1 MIAVFIVAE
10 GNGGSKVFQIV
21 KGLHQAAAGSAIL
34 SVLAWPAAGTA
45 GETSATNFPPGV
57 NTALSALY
65 PPAGATEYY
74 NYMLYYS
81 AGAYPTT
88 SGNPGL
94 PPFHTTVLVEAFRVN
109 HTWINLGPDVT
120 IGSGFTS
127 NFVRQTLTIGS
138 RHVSSGLQYADP
150 DLIPYNIGFHVAPDL
165 WVAHIF
171 NIFTDWGQ
179 YSRNNILSEGTGY
192 LTYAPEVAVTYMTPK
207 WEVSLDGHYDFNSRN
222 SSTGYQS
229 GSFGDVDYL
238 VGYRPSA
245 SLAGLQIGVCGYG
258 LEQLEDDTKN
268 GHVVGRGN
276 RGQVFGIGPSLRYDI
291 GHGGL
296 ILKLQH
302 EAFVENRTKG
312 DRLWFQFALPL

>member
-1 MIAVFIVAE
+1 M
-10 GNGGSKVFQIV
+10 FQIV
-21 KGLHQAAAGSAIL
+21 TRMHRAAAGAAIL
-34 SVLAWPAAGTA
+34 CGLAWPVACRA

-65 PPAGATEYY
+65 PPAGATEFY

-94 PPFHTTVLVEAFRVN
+94 PPFRTIVMVEAFRVN
-109 HTWINLGPDVT
+109 HTWIDLGPDT
-120 IGSGFTS
+120 TLGSGFTS
-127 NFVRQTLTIGS
+127 NFVRQTLTVGG

-150 DLIPYNIGFHVAPDL
+150 DLIPYNLGFHVAPDV

-179 YSRNNILSEGTGY
+179 YSKNNGLSEGTGY
-192 LTYAPEVAVTYMTPK
+192 LTYAPEVAVTAMTPK

-222 SSTGYQS
+222 TRTGYQS
-229 GSFGDVDYL
+229 GSFGDVDF
-238 VGYRPSA
+238 VAGYRPSA
-245 SLAGLQIGVCGYG
+245 RLAGLQAGVCGYF
-258 LEQLEDDTKN
+258 LKQLEDDRKN
-268 GHVVGRGN
+268 GYIVGNGN
-276 RGQVFGIGPSLRYDI
+276 RGQVLGIGPSLRYDI

-296 ILKLQH
+296 ILKWQH